1 MATGSKVQPPIPP
14 ITYSKYERMLDTIQ
28 FGKDEEAIKLFSSGQ
43 FDVNVEVPYLFEDRK
58 KYQVTPLHWAVRY
71 HKPKLCK
78 FLLSN
83 GANPYNTLVYEYYP
97 LHEACNRGYED
108 IVKVFIDA
116 MVDINRVTNDLDTPL
131 HIACTRGNIQCVHL
145 LLGCRADSKMQ
156 NKAGHTP
163 LEAALYHNHQDLVQ
177 LFKTYGITL
186 GKQCCCCRQV
196 VFFWL
201 EIFDMRNC
209 VYACILF
216 VCVCVCVHAY
226 DFSIY
231 LCSLECACARVCV
244 CVCMPVPVCVD
255 I

>member
-196 VFFWL
+196 VFFGL
-201 EIFDMRNC
+201 KFSICATVCMHAFC
-209 VYACILF
+209 L
-216 VCVCVCVHAY
+216 CVCVCVYMHVTSV
-226 DFSIY
+226 FI
-231 LCSLECACARVCV
+231 CAHLSVHARVCV
-244 CVCMPVPVCVD
+244 CVCACQCQCV
-255 I
+255 